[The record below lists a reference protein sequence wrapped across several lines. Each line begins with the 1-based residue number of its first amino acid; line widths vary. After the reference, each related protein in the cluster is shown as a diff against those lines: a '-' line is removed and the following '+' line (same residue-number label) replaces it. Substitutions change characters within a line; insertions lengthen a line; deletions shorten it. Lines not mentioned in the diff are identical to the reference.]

1 MSWRIRLARW
11 LAPEVFAAREHA
23 IATLFRAL
31 VWGPRDAASKFWRS
45 QIGQALEG
53 K

>member
-1 MSWRIRLARW
+1 MKLRIRLARW
-11 LAPEVFAAREHA
+11 LAPEVFEARERS

-31 VWGPRDAASKFWRS
+31 VWGPYDQASRYWREA
-45 QIGQALEG
+45 IREALEG